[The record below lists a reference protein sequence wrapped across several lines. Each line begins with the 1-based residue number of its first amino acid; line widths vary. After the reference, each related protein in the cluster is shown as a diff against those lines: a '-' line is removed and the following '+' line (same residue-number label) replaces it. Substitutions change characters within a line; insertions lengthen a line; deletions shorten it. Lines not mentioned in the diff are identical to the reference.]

1 MEKETENTNKTVE
14 SKDES
19 GWFKPSDAYKTL
31 WPAKKEEG
39 KSLFEEPRAE
49 LIELPNEII
58 LLLELPGVRREDMK
72 INASEEHIDIT
83 VEKTQ
88 ETDCGDVG
96 SAEYFYTCRYIGFS
110 GHYALPARIKPDE
123 IKATHR
129 DGVLEIRAPK
139 ASPGGGKE
147 IKIE

>member
-1 MEKETENTNKTVE
+1 MENETENSIKTSE
-14 SKDES
+14 PKEES

-31 WPAKKEEG
+31 WPVKKEEG
-39 KSLFEEPRAE
+39 KTFVEEPRAQ
-49 LIELPNEII
+49 LVELPNEII
-58 LLLELPGVRREDMK
+58 LSLELPGVKRADMK

-88 ETDCGDVG
+88 ETEGDAG
-96 SAEYFYTCRYIGFS
+96 GAEYVYTCRYAGFS
-110 GHYALPARIKPDE
+110 GYYALPARIKPDE
-123 IKATHR
+123 IKAIHR

-147 IKIE
+147 VKIE